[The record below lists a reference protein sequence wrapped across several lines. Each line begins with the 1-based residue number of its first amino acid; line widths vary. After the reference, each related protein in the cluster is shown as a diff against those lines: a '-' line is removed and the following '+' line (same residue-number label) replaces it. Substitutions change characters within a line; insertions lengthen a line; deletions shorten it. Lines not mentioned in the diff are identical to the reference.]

1 MRESILSPAKRD
13 LFFLVL
19 MGLFS
24 TTFLF
29 AQSISP
35 KKLPFTNI
43 CAGEGF
49 NQYEANFVYSGF
61 PALTTFEVELS
72 DNMGS
77 FTTPVATTILSTV
90 DISSTEKK
98 ITFAIPSTLIGS
110 EIYSLRV
117 KSSTGVVSSKFV
129 NFASNSSFPV
139 YFKPFESSFYING
152 REASAAIC
160 IGGSTTISID
170 NPTPDIKNS
179 SPANYPDL
187 KYKWYKG
194 TALIAGE
201 TGPSLVVNSVGE
213 YYAVI
218 DYGLCSDANFSSNRV
233 TVIEA
238 AGASVSISSS
248 EGNPFCPTNTFTVL
262 STVASANSYQWYN
275 NNVAISGATTNQYQ
289 ANQAGV
295 YSVAVDFG
303 GCTTTAS
310 IDLAVN
316 KISGTVEP
324 SQSLIQE
331 GETKTIT
338 VTTDADS
345 PSYQWYLNNL
355 LISGATGSTYGATE
369 VGDYKVLITQNLG
382 CAISKEVPF
391 KIASGLDPN
400 ATKIPNLISP
410 NNDGIN
416 DTWVIP
422 QEYAGGTNTEVI
434 VMSAQGEV
442 VLKTNNYLNNWPET
456 QIDFTN
462 TNPVYYYIITS
473 QNQKVKKGSIT
484 VVK

>member
-1 MRESILSPAKRD
+1 MRESIVSSIKKYLVFFTLLS
-13 LFFLVL
+13 
-19 MGLFS
+19 LFS
-24 TTFLF
+24 TTLLF
-29 AQSISP
+29 AQSITP

-43 CAGEGF
+43 CAGAGF
-49 NQYEANFVYSGF
+49 NQFDANFVYSGF
-61 PALTTFEVELS
+61 PAGTTFVVELS
-72 DNMGS
+72 DNLGN
-77 FTTPVATTILSTV
+77 FTAPVATTILSTT

-117 KSSTGVVSSKFV
+117 KSSTGSVSSKFL

-139 YFKPFESSFYING
+139 YFKPFESSFYINDK
-152 REASAAIC
+152 EAIAPIC
-160 IGGSTTISID
+160 IGGSTTISVY
-170 NPTPDIKNS
+170 NETPSIQNS

-187 KYKWYKG
+187 KYKWYKDA
-194 TALIAGE
+194 ALISGE
-201 TGPSLVVNSVGE
+201 TGPSLVVNSAGE
-213 YYAVI
+213 YYAEI

-248 EGNPFCPTNTFTVL
+248 DGNPFCPINPFTVL
-262 STVASANSYQWYN
+262 STIASANSYQWYN

-289 ANQAGV
+289 TNQAGK
-295 YSVAVDFG
+295 YSVSVDFG

-310 IDLAVN
+310 IDLLVSE
-316 KISGTVEP
+316 ISGTVEP

-338 VTTDADS
+338 VTTDAGS
-345 PSYQWYLNNL
+345 PSYKWFLNNV

-369 VGDYKVLITQNLG
+369 VGDYKVLITQTLG
-382 CAISKEVPF
+382 CAVTKEVPF
-391 KIASGLDPN
+391 KIASGSDPN

-434 VMSAQGEV
+434 LMSAQGEV
-442 VLKTNNYLNNWPET
+442 VLKTNNYLNNWPDSE
-456 QIDFTN
+456 IDFTN